1 VRHVKVTLTSELYL
15 LLLECIDRYQ
25 NESKRLYSVLEKQL
39 QKHDYLIGN
48 KYSVADM
55 STFTWIRWSG
65 RAGIPLHKFPKLQKW
80 METIEE
86 RPAVQKG
93 LLVPD
98 SEDQIMRLRN
108 DPSTEDNFQGWVM
121 KGENEVKDQH
131 GK

>member
-1 VRHVKVTLTSELYL
+1 MSKLTLDSELYL
-15 LLLECIDRYQ
+15 LLLEGIDKYQ
-25 NESKRLYSVLEKQL
+25 NEGKRLYSVLEEQL
-39 QKHDYLIGN
+39 QMQDYLIGN
-48 KYSVADM
+48 NCSVADM

-65 RAGIPLHKFPKLQKW
+65 WSGIPLDKFPKLQKW
-80 METIEE
+80 MESIEE

-98 SEDQIMRLRN
+98 SEDQIVRLRN

-121 KGENEVKDQH
+121 KGQNEGKDQH